1 MFMRRGI
8 AVLGV
13 EGLGCRG
20 GVKTHSLST
29 CIPILAVGG
38 CNGMKLPGISPKGPK
53 DPIIRYLG
61 YGQ

>member
-1 MFMRRGI
+1 MKASGGCCKAALFMRRGI

-20 GVKTHSLST
+20 GVKTHSLAT

-38 CNGMKLPGISPKGPK
+38 CNGMKLPGI
-53 DPIIRYLG
+53 RV
-61 YGQ
+61 